1 MSNLRFINDKRK
13 LQFEEYK
20 LFRYT
25 AIHFDKILLN
35 IRRSTII
42 SAFIIFGLAVETFRI
57 TSVPFGLNAVDL
69 AIVLVLIELLMV
81 MSFFH
86 LEFHYRFYLIQISK
100 IASEYEEK
108 LGLGIKLEKC
118 GFTCD
123 DNRVGLSKCLT
134 CIHGNGMAFF
144 TRVAH
149 FNIYTSLLFMGLVSF
164 TALMGIKIHL
174 SFNEILIYTIITGLI
189 AFSISIVYPLRDIRK
204 QNEKYRFDDT
214 FFVYLVSII
223 SFVMLTYILY
233 YIGSINFSLQ
243 NMKFAWAF
251 FMALVISIIIFCIYG
266 FNRAKIQNNFWKLL
280 AMIGVSQKSKF

>member
-243 NMKFAWAF
+243 DMKFAWAF

-280 AMIGVSQKSKF
+280 AMIGVSQKK